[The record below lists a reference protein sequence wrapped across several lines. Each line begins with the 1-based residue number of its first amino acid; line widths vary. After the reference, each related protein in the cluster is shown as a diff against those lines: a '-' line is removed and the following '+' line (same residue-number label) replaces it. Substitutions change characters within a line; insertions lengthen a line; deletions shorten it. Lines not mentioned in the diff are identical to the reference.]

1 MSSQSTTLA
10 PTNVRLP
17 PGTNPANTTNYDRT
31 VRACFNLGEYLQ
43 VVSEH
48 GAQHVLWGDS
58 RNSVTHPVNAVDPL
72 SGVMH
77 GQQDV
82 FYQKVKAQ

>member
-43 VVSEH
+43 VVSENV
-48 GAQHVLWGDS
+48 AQHVLWGDS
-58 RNSVTHPVNAVDPL
+58 RNSVTHPVNAADPL
-72 SGVMH
+72 SGVTH